1 MHNLLHFQEVKDL
14 FTGII
19 KMLDSG
25 DVLKV
30 DQTHVETVIPAIGE
44 LQQYTPMLAADSFFP
59 IYSNNSDNTAAH
71 CLTNIC
77 FCFCLHTCVYLHDLC
92 SVCVV

>member
-1 MHNLLHFQEVKDL
+1 MHCLLHFQEVKDL

-44 LQQYTPMLAADSFFP
+44 IQQYIPMLAADSFFP

-71 CLTNIC
+71 CLTNI
-77 FCFCLHTCVYLHDLC
+77 FFLLLPSYMCVFA
-92 SVCVV
+92 